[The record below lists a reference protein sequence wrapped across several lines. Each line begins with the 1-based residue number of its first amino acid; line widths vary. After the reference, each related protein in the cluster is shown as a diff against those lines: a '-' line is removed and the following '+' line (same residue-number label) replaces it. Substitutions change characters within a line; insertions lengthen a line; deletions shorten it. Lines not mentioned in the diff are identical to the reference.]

1 MEKRIANMI
10 ISAAGGTAGKGAKT
24 NKIALPSSWVTA
36 IGITENDRRV
46 ELTFDGAS
54 ITISRRLCVEEFA
67 TMKLEA
73 GHDLRKMRYYDGSV
87 LCTVICADF
96 SDHTLA
102 AENRTT
108 NWVKTAFGRNE
119 VPVWEDFEAFLEERC
134 IPRAR
139 AGLRE
144 YLEILCLE
152 EYDPLAIL
160 QKTAGRMA
168 EDDQWLELE
177 VLR

>member
-1 MEKRIANMI
+1 MEKRIANVM

-24 NKIALPSSWVTA
+24 SKIALPSSWVTA
-36 IGITENDRRV
+36 MGITKNDRQV
-46 ELTFDGAS
+46 ELTFDGAV
-54 ITISRRLCVEEFA
+54 IIISRRLDVEEFSVLKRA
-67 TMKLEA
+67 A
-73 GHDLRKMRYYDGSV
+73 GHVLYRVCYYDGSV

-96 SDHTLA
+96 SDHTLT
-102 AENRTT
+102 AENHTT
-108 NWVKTAFGRNE
+108 DPVKTAFGRNE
-119 VPVWEDFEAFLEERC
+119 VPVWEDFQVFIEERC

-144 YLEILCLE
+144 YLETLGLV

-168 EDDQWLELE
+168 EDNQWLELE
-177 VLR
+177 VLQ

>member
-1 MEKRIANMI
+1 MEKRIANII

-24 NKIALPSSWVTA
+24 NKIALPSSWVSA
-36 IGITENDRRV
+36 LGITEDSRQV
-46 ELTFDGAS
+46 ELTFDGTA
-54 ITISRRLCVEEFA
+54 ITIACRLCVEEFVA
-67 TMKLEA
+67 MKLAA
-73 GHDLRKMRYYDGSV
+73 GHDLRRMRYYNDNM

-102 AENRTT
+102 VENHTT

-119 VPVWEDFEAFLEERC
+119 VPVWEDFQTFLEERC

-144 YLEILCLE
+144 YLEALCLE
-152 EYDPLAIL
+152 EFDPLEIL
-160 QKTAGRMA
+160 QKTSGRMA
-168 EDDQWLELE
+168 EDDQWLDME
-177 VLR
+177 VLQ

>member
-1 MEKRIANMI
+1 MEKRIANII

-24 NKIALPSSWVTA
+24 NKIALPSSWVSVL
-36 IGITENDRRV
+36 GITEDSRQV
-46 ELTFDGAS
+46 ELTFDGTA
-54 ITISRRLCVEEFA
+54 ITIACRLRVEEFA
-67 TMKLEA
+67 VLKLAA
-73 GHDLRKMRYYDGSV
+73 GHDLRRVHYYDGNV

-102 AENRTT
+102 VENYTT
-108 NWVKTAFGRNE
+108 DLVKTAFGRND

-144 YLEILCLE
+144 YLETLCLE
-152 EYDPLAIL
+152 EYEPLAIL

-168 EDDQWLELE
+168 EDNQWLELE
-177 VLR
+177 ALL